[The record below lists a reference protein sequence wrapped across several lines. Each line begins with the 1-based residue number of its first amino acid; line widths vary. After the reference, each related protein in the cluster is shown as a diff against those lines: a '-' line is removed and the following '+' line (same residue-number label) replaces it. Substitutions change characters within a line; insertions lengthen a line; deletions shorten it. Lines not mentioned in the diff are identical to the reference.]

1 MSPIRFRSRRFA
13 VLAAAV
19 TLTSGAA
26 FASTGSLQDVVY
38 KVETQYHD
46 VTREQL
52 LGWAEV
58 MRRIGSP
65 ELEKYFRSIADRG
78 AGGTGW
84 LFTDATGRYVI
95 TNAHVVRGAS
105 KVTLSRERRNA
116 PGRMESLGEC
126 EILYVDSESDLAV
139 ISVPDSADVPAT
151 GLQLGTHAPHNLQ
164 PVVAAGFPGHLGP
177 QTWNITRGEVSNSSA
192 PGIPF
197 RQLGVTLDSL
207 IEHTAMIDHGN
218 SGGPLLVPRRPGPLD
233 DRDARKFVVVGVNTF
248 NVGRAFFSI
257 PAAHVR
263 RVLDRARSVR
273 RTMQTSEGRE
283 RALWTQAK
291 VLEGELSKVRTDR
304 EDLIAGLAGL
314 HRFMSQAYVARHGNQ
329 TFVEQ
334 FLRKTTAER
343 EEMLRELFN
352 DPIGALRW
360 YALVDFVR
368 TLASVGDLSTTHFRE
383 INFADRQDIL
393 HRPDITTSFD
403 LGSRKQDIV
412 WTVEAGEWRI
422 AELRF
427 APAAKAAAGTARDL
441 APAGQGDDSD
451 ERNRDENPSSRS
463 SQPSLI
469 DRIRGG

>member
-1 MSPIRFRSRRFA
+1 
-13 VLAAAV
+13 
-19 TLTSGAA
+19 
-26 FASTGSLQDVVY
+26 
-38 KVETQYHD
+38 
-46 VTREQL
+46 
-52 LGWAEV
+52 
-58 MRRIGSP
+58 
-65 ELEKYFRSIADRG
+65 
-78 AGGTGW
+78 
-84 LFTDATGRYVI
+84 
-95 TNAHVVRGAS
+95 
-105 KVTLSRERRNA
+105 
-116 PGRMESLGEC
+116 
-126 EILYVDSESDLAV
+126 
-139 ISVPDSADVPAT
+139 
-151 GLQLGTHAPHNLQ
+151 
-164 PVVAAGFPGHLGP
+164 
-177 QTWNITRGEVSNSSA
+177 
-192 PGIPF
+192 
-197 RQLGVTLDSL
+197 
-207 IEHTAMIDHGN
+207 
-218 SGGPLLVPRRPGPLD
+218 
-233 DRDARKFVVVGVNTF
+233 
-248 NVGRAFFSI
+248 
-257 PAAHVR
+257 
-263 RVLDRARSVR
+263 
-273 RTMQTSEGRE
+273 
-283 RALWTQAK
+283 
-291 VLEGELSKVRTDR
+291 VLEGELSNVRTDR